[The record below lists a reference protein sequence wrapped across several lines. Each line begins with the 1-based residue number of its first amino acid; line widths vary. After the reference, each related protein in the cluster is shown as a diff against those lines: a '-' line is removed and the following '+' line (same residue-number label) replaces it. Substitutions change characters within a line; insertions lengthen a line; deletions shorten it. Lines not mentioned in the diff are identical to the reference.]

1 MIAND
6 EGITTRRRGG
16 RGLVV
21 IVRYRDEVD
30 RDRVIRDVEEEV
42 GDMTM
47 AMKKEDV
54 RQLTLMR
61 HAGSG
66 NGEWRVVTGV
76 VLLRRQWDEM
86 GGEI

>member
-1 MIAND
+1 
-6 EGITTRRRGG
+6 
-16 RGLVV
+16 
-21 IVRYRDEVD
+21 
-30 RDRVIRDVEEEV
+30 VEEEV
-42 GDMTM
+42 GDMTT

-61 HAGSG
+61 HAGRG

-76 VLLRRQWDEM
+76 VLLRRQWGEM

>member
-1 MIAND
+1 M
-6 EGITTRRRGG
+6 
-16 RGLVV
+16 
-21 IVRYRDEVD
+21 
-30 RDRVIRDVEEEV
+30 
-42 GDMTM
+42 GDMTT

-61 HAGSG
+61 HAGRG

-76 VLLRRQWDEM
+76 VLLRRQWGEM

>member
-1 MIAND
+1 MIAD
-6 EGITTRRRGG
+6 GEGLTTRRRGG

-21 IVRYRDEVD
+21 VVRYRDEVD

-42 GDMTM
+42 GDMTT
-47 AMKKEDV
+47 AMKKEDI

-76 VLLRRQWDEM
+76 VLLRRQWGEM
-86 GGEI
+86 GREI